1 MNEINFSVLA
11 NNIEKLSAEKGL
23 SKTKALTESGVGK
36 DFIVNMINKNQV
48 PSVIK
53 IYQLAQYFGVSID
66 YLLGYTPKSEHDART
81 EKLINFASKLSE
93 QQIDALIEMCS
104 KLLDT

>member
-1 MNEINFSVLA
+1 MYNLISELCKAKGTTITKLCEEVTGSSGNLATWKKGYMRSDYLLKVAQHLDVSV
-11 NNIEKLSAEKGL
+11 
-23 SKTKALTESGVGK
+23 
-36 DFIVNMINKNQV
+36 
-48 PSVIK
+48 
-53 IYQLAQYFGVSID
+53 D
-66 YLLGYTPKSEHDART
+66 YLLGYTPKSEQDART

>member
-1 MNEINFSVLA
+1 MCFFEVLENLCTQNNTNVTSVLKA
-11 NNIEKLSAEKGL
+11 IGL
-23 SKTKALTESGVGK
+23 STSKGTAWRNGSIPTGDIL
-36 DFIVNMINKNQV
+36 
-48 PSVIK
+48 IK
-53 IYQLAQYFGVSID
+53 LAQYFGVSID

>member
-1 MNEINFSVLA
+1 MCFFEILENLCAQNNTNVTSVLKA
-11 NNIEKLSAEKGL
+11 LGL
-23 SKTKALTESGVGK
+23 STSKGTAWRNGSIPTGDIL
-36 DFIVNMINKNQV
+36 
-48 PSVIK
+48 IK
-53 IYQLAQYFGVSID
+53 LAQYFGVSID
-66 YLLGYTPKSEHDART
+66 YLLGYTPKSEQDART